1 MTRPLVAIIGRTN
14 VGKSTLLNRLAGQ
27 RVAVVGGLAGITRD
41 RVFAPASWQGRKLTL
56 IDTGGWQ
63 IDGSTVLDGQVSRQ
77 VALAVAEADVII
89 FVVDVRDGVT
99 PADSEIADR
108 LRPTGKPVALA
119 VNKVDSDK
127 QAPDVFDFCALGI
140 AEPIAISAYHG
151 KGVSQLTDAVLDFL
165 PPSLGEDEESEVP
178 RLAIV
183 GHPNV
188 GKSTLANALL
198 GYERAIV
205 QESPG
210 TTRDAL
216 DASLV
221 WDGRQVVLV
230 DTAGL
235 RRRSKVGAPVEY
247 YATLRSLQAIDRCDV
262 GLLMIDAGEFVTGQ
276 DARIASYILDAG
288 KGMLLLVNKWDLVAD
303 EFRRAFK
310 WRLVDRLR
318 FMSYVPILYISA
330 TLGQNISAV
339 VPTALSV
346 WDAGRKRLSP
356 PDVDMVV
363 KQALQD
369 HPPAR
374 VGGRK
379 LRVTRAYQDES
390 RPAAFVLKVN
400 DPGLVSPSYRRYL
413 ENRLRGQFGFTGF
426 ALSLTFSQA
435 SGRKGTQ
442 RKSER

>member
-1 MTRPLVAIIGRTN
+1 MTRPLVAIVGRTN

-63 IDGSTVLDGQVSRQ
+63 IDGSTVLDEQVGRQ
-77 VALAVAEADVII
+77 VGLAVAEADVII
-89 FVVDVRDGVT
+89 FVVDVRDGLT
-99 PADSEIADR
+99 AADLEIADR
-108 LRPTGKPVALA
+108 LRPTGKPVVLA

-127 QAPDVFDFCALGI
+127 QAPGVFDFCALGI

-151 KGVSQLTDAVLDFL
+151 KGVSRLTDAVLDLL

-183 GHPNV
+183 GRPNV

-235 RRRSKVGAPVEY
+235 RRRSRVGAPVEY

-288 KGMLLLVNKWDLVAD
+288 KGMLLLVNKWDSIAD

-310 WRLVDRLR
+310 WRLEDRLR

-346 WDAGRKRLSP
+346 WEAGRKRLSA

-374 VGGRK
+374 VGGRR

-400 DPGLVSPSYRRYL
+400 DPGLVYPSYRRYL

-426 ALSLTFSQA
+426 ALSLTLSQA
-435 SGRKGTQ
+435 SSRKRTQ